1 MDILTFS
8 SKGSI
13 LLLGDFNSKTGKHS
27 DTVCHDG
34 NNIITKNERF
44 DSLLRPS
51 PRNSYYNE
59 FNAHGKRFIGI
70 CKSTDLKILNG
81 GVSGDY
87 NENDIRNED
96 VNTLLEKVENMLI

>member
-13 LLLGDFNSKTGKHS
+13 LLLGDFNSKTGKYS

-34 NNIITKNERF
+34 NNIITNDQF

-59 FNAHGKRFIGI
+59 FNSHGKRFIGI

-87 NENDIRNED
+87 NENDIPNED

>member
-13 LLLGDFNSKTGKHS
+13 LLLGDFNSKTGKYS

-51 PRNSYYNE
+51 RRNSYDNE
-59 FNAHGKRFIGI
+59 LNSHGKRFHGI
-70 CKSTDLKILNG
+70 CKSADLKILNG

-96 VNTLLEKVENMLI
+96 VNSSLEKVENMLI